1 MPKKRV
7 TRHGHTRRKPT
18 GGSTLVRTHQLTVHP
33 RPRRWRPPK
42 SWTGLERRIGKP
54 RNKNVRYYSGAYRNW
69 DADTNKQAT
78 PPSPAEQAR
87 MKNEALR
94 VQEALIKD
102 LYHEATAEEKARK
115 DKELLEI
122 TVLAAKLP
130 HFDFLRQNVPEVKVS
145 GQGRTTQ
152 YEASGDWTNEK
163 GDEFPAEENVV
174 ISVEFYET
182 EGEAKGKR
190 LITNLNRYNDL
201 VVGEQMLYSRT
212 AQLSESS
219 LSQETLE

>member
-7 TRHGHTRRKPT
+7 TRHGHLRKKKK
-18 GGSTLVRTHQLTVHP
+18 GGYGPVRQHKLTVP
-33 RPRRWRPPK
+33 RRPRRWRPPK
-42 SWTGLERRIGKP
+42 SWTGLDRRIGRP
-54 RNKNVRYYSGAYRNW
+54 RNKNIRYHGGAYRNW
-69 DADTNKQAT
+69 DDDTNKQVA

-87 MKNEALR
+87 MKAEALR
-94 VQEALIKD
+94 VQEALIDD
-102 LYHEATAEEKARK
+102 LYHPATETEKERK

-152 YEASGDWTNEK
+152 YEASGDWTSPE
-163 GDEFPAEENVV
+163 GTEYAAEENVV
-174 ISVEFYET
+174 ISVEFYEQKD
-182 EGEAKGKR
+182 EAKGKR
-190 LITNLNRYNDL
+190 LIRNLNRLNDL
-201 VVGEQMLYSRT
+201 IVGEQLLYSRT

-219 LSQETLE
+219 LSEETLE